1 MIMRKLRPRTKGA
14 NTIMRIKTLLTEAL
28 FAKDGEAYGKVALPH
43 TWNALD
49 GQDGGADYWR
59 GIGTYKIDLPNPTAG
74 KKQYIELQGANHVA
88 TVYCNGRELGT
99 HKGGFS
105 TFRYDLTPA
114 MKSEGNVL
122 TVVVSNAPS
131 DIYPQ
136 NADFTF
142 YGGLYRDVNFIEVND
157 THFDLLMDGTD
168 AVFVTPHNVGKTRID
183 LFPVGAEGC
192 TVRVELK
199 DAEGNTVGCADTDA
213 FAHTHILIDVKEP
226 HLWNG
231 MADPYC
237 YSAVASL
244 LCDDEVLDTVTVT
257 YGYRSFRVCPNTG
270 FWLNGKN
277 VPLHGVSRHQ
287 DRLDKGWA
295 ISKADHEEDIAL
307 IKELGANTIRLAHYQ
322 HDQYFYS
329 LCDKTGF
336 ILWAEIPFIS
346 QFIPTEEAYDNTISQ
361 MTELVAQNYNHPAI
375 CFWGISNEILIG
387 ADREDLRQNLR
398 DLHELAKSMDP
409 SRLTTMAQ
417 VSMTPMDSEHNY
429 ITDVVSYNH
438 YFGWYGGDVEDNGP
452 WLDKFHA
459 LHPDKCLG
467 VSEYGAENIL
477 SWHSAEPE
485 NHDYTEEYANHYHQ
499 EMLKTFAARP
509 YLWATHQWNCFDF
522 AADARNEGGVQGRN
536 NKGLITYDRKTKKD
550 AYYIYKAWWNP
561 DPMVFVSGGRF
572 VNRGPEERNVIVYT
586 NCDQVTLV
594 VNGVDTETKAA
605 VDHMIVFENV
615 ALNDG
620 ENTVTAYA
628 GDIKANTITLCG
640 VADHDYS
647 YDLPDGNQGV
657 NWFDDP
663 ALVAMKKAFKYPKDA
678 YSIKDKMGD
687 LIANPQTAA
696 ILGGLMKGFMGGN
709 SMMGAM
715 GQMSEEMM
723 GFVRAMRL
731 SDALKMAGDAVSME
745 MKLKLNQAL
754 NQIKK

>member
-1 MIMRKLRPRTKGA
+1 MR
-14 NTIMRIKTLLTEAL
+14 TITLLTKAS
-28 FAKDGEAYGKVALPH
+28 FAKQGENPAVVALPH

-49 GQDGGADYWR
+49 GQDGGNDYWR
-59 GIGTYKIDLPNPTAG
+59 GIGTYTVELPNPTEG
-74 KKQYIELQGANHVA
+74 KKQYIEFQGANHVA

-105 TFRYDLTPA
+105 TFRYDLTSA
-114 MKSEGNVL
+114 MEPKGNVL
-122 TVVVSNAPS
+122 TVVVTNAKS

-142 YGGLYRDVNFIEVND
+142 YGGLYRDVNFIEVSD
-157 THFDLLMDGTD
+157 THFDLLLDGTRG
-168 AVFVTPHNVGKTRID
+168 VFVTPHNVGKTRVD

-192 TVRVELK
+192 TVKVELK
-199 DAEGNTVGCADTDA
+199 DAQGNVVGAAETEA
-213 FAHTHILIDVKEP
+213 LAHTHVLIDVKEP

-231 MADPYC
+231 IADPYC
-237 YSAVASL
+237 YTCEASI
-244 LCDDEVLDTVTVT
+244 LCDGQVQDTVEVT
-257 YGYRSFRVCPNTG
+257 YGYRSFHVCPNTG

-295 ISKADHEEDIAL
+295 ISKADHEEDVGL
-307 IKELGANTIRLAHYQ
+307 IRELGANTIRLAHYQ
-322 HDQYFYS
+322 HDQYFYD
-329 LCDKTGF
+329 LCDRTGF
-336 ILWAEIPFIS
+336 VLWAEIPFIS
-346 QFIPTEEAYDNTISQ
+346 QFNPSQEAYDNTISQ

-387 ADREDLRQNLR
+387 VDREDLRQNLR

-417 VSMTPMDSEHNY
+417 VSMTPMDSEHNF

-452 WLDKFHA
+452 WFDKFHA
-459 LHPDKCLG
+459 MHPDKCLG

-477 SWHSAEPE
+477 SWHSARPE

-509 YLWATHQWNCFDF
+509 FLWSTHQWNCFDF
-522 AADARNEGGVQGRN
+522 AADARNEGGVIGRN
-536 NKGLITYDRKTKKD
+536 NKGLVTYDRKTKKD

-561 DPMVFVSGGRF
+561 EPMVFVSGGRF
-572 VNRGPEERNVIVYT
+572 VNRAPDERDVIVYT
-586 NCDQVTLV
+586 NCQEVTLT
-594 VNGVDTETKAA
+594 VNGVDVATKEA
-605 VDHMIVFENV
+605 VDHMITFENV

-620 ENTVTAYA
+620 ENTVTAYS
-628 GDIKANTITLCG
+628 GQVQGNTVTLCG
-640 VADHDYS
+640 VAEHDYS
-647 YDLPDGNQGV
+647 YDLPDGNEGA

-663 ALVAMKKAFKYPKDA
+663 ELVAMKKAFQYPKDA

-687 LIANPQTAA
+687 LMDNPQTGA
-696 ILGGLMKGFMGGN
+696 ILGGLMQSFMSGN
-709 SMMGAM
+709 AMMASMGE
-715 GQMSEEMM
+715 MSEEMM
-723 GFVRAMRL
+723 GFMRNMRL
-731 SDALKMAGDAVSME
+731 SDALKMAGAAVPME

-754 NQIKK
+754 NQVKK

>member
-1 MIMRKLRPRTKGA
+1 MRV
-14 NTIMRIKTLLTEAL
+14 KTLLTQAL
-28 FAKDGEAYGKVALPH
+28 FAKHGEAFQTVALPH

-59 GIGTYKIDLPNPTAG
+59 GIGTYEIQLPNPTKG

-105 TFRYDLTPA
+105 TFRFDLTPA
-114 MKSEGNVL
+114 MKPEGNVL
-122 TVVVSNAPS
+122 TVVVTNGVS

-142 YGGLYRDVNFIEVND
+142 YGGLYRDVNFIEVSD
-157 THFDLLMDGTD
+157 AHFDLLLDGTD
-168 AVFVTPHNVGKTRID
+168 AVFVTPHNVGKTRVD
-183 LFPVGAEGC
+183 LFPVNAEGC
-192 TVRVELK
+192 TLRVELK
-199 DAEGNTVGCADTDA
+199 DAEGNVVGTATTPA
-213 FAHTHILIDVKEP
+213 TEHAHVLIDVKEP

-231 MADPYC
+231 LRDPYL
-237 YSAVASL
+237 YTATASIVN
-244 LCDDEVLDTVTVT
+244 DDEVLDTVTVN
-257 YGYRSFRVCPNTG
+257 YGYRSFRVDAETG
-270 FWLNGKN
+270 FYLNGKSL
-277 VPLHGVSRHQ
+277 PLHGVARHQ

-307 IKELGANTIRLAHYQ
+307 IQELGANTIRLAHYQ
-322 HDQYFYS
+322 HDQYFYD

-336 ILWAEIPFIS
+336 VLWAEIPFIS
-346 QFIPTEEAYDNTISQ
+346 QFIPTREAYNNTISQ

-398 DLHELAKSMDP
+398 DLNELAKAMDP

-438 YFGWYGGDVEDNGP
+438 YFGWYGGEVEENGP

-459 LHPDKCLG
+459 MHPDKPLG

-499 EMLKTFAARP
+499 EMLKTFAKRP

-550 AYYIYKAWWNP
+550 AFYIYKAWWNP
-561 DPMVFVSGGRF
+561 EPMVFVSGGRF
-572 VNRGPEERNVIVYT
+572 VNRAPEERNVIVYT
-586 NCDQVTLV
+586 NCDEVTLV
-594 VNGVDTETKAA
+594 VNGVDVATKKA
-605 VDHMIVFENV
+605 VDHMITFENV

-628 GDIKANTITLCG
+628 GEVKANTITLCG
-640 VADHDYS
+640 VAEHDYS

-663 ALVAMKKAFKYPKDA
+663 ELVAMKKAFKYPKDA
-678 YSIKDKMGD
+678 YSIKDKMGA
-687 LIANPQTAA
+687 LFANPQTAA
-696 ILGGLMKGFMGGN
+696 ILGNLMQQFMSGN
-709 SMMGAM
+709 SMMASM
-715 GQMSEEMM
+715 GEMSPEMM
-723 GFVRAMRL
+723 NFMNNMRL
-731 SDALKMAGDAVSME
+731 SDALKMAGDAVPMK
-745 MKLKLNQAL
+745 MKLDLNLAL

>member
-1 MIMRKLRPRTKGA
+1 
-14 NTIMRIKTLLTEAL
+14 MRIQTLMTQAR
-28 FAKDGEAYGKVALPH
+28 FAKQGQPLEAVSLPH

-59 GIGTYKIDLPNPTAG
+59 GIGIYEIDLPNPTKG
-74 KKQYIELQGANHVA
+74 KKQYIEFQGANHVA

-105 TFRYDLTPA
+105 TFRFDLTPA
-114 MKSEGNVL
+114 MKAEGNVL
-122 TVVVSNAPS
+122 TVVVANAPS
-131 DIYPQ
+131 DVYPQ

-157 THFDLLMDGTD
+157 AHFELLLDGT
-168 AVFVTPHNVGKTRID
+168 AGVFVTPHNVGKTRVD
-183 LFPVGAEGC
+183 LFSVNADGC
-192 TVRVELK
+192 TVQVELK
-199 DAEGNTVGCADTDA
+199 DAEGNVVGSATTEATDH
-213 FAHTHILIDVKEP
+213 AHVLIDVKDP

-237 YSAVASL
+237 YTCEAKLYNGIDL
-244 LCDDEVLDTVTVT
+244 LKLAPVDAVTVT
-257 YGYRSFRVCPNTG
+257 YGYRSFHVCPNTG

-295 ISKADHEEDIAL
+295 ISKADHEEDCAL

-322 HDQYFYS
+322 HDQYFYE
-329 LCDKTGF
+329 LCNRTGF
-336 ILWAEIPFIS
+336 VLWAEIPFIS
-346 QFIPTEEAYDNTISQ
+346 RFIPTQEAYENTISQ

-375 CFWGISNEILIG
+375 FFWGISNEILIG

-459 LHPDKCLG
+459 MHPDKCLG

-477 SWHSAEPE
+477 SWHTAEPE

-509 YLWATHQWNCFDF
+509 YLWSTHQWNCFDF
-522 AADARNEGGVQGRN
+522 AADARNEGGIQGRN
-536 NKGLITYDRKTKKD
+536 NKGLITYDRKIKKD
-550 AYYIYKAWWNP
+550 AFYIYKAWWNP
-561 DPMVFVSGGRF
+561 EPMVFVSGGRF
-572 VNRGPEERNVIVYT
+572 MNRAPEERNVIVYT
-586 NCDQVTLV
+586 NCENVTLV
-594 VNGVDTETKAA
+594 VNGVEVETKAA
-605 VDHMIVFENV
+605 VDHMITFENV
-615 ALNDG
+615 ALKDG
-620 ENTVTAYA
+620 ANTVTAFS
-628 GDIKANTITLCG
+628 GDVKGNEIVLCA
-640 VADHDYS
+640 VAEHDYS
-647 YDLPDGNQGV
+647 YDLPDGNQGA

-663 ALVAMKKAFKYPKDA
+663 ELVAMKKAFKYPKDA
-678 YSIKDKMGD
+678 FSIKDKMGD
-687 LIANPQTAA
+687 LMANPQTAA
-696 ILGGLMKGFMGGN
+696 LLGKMMEAMTSGGGAG
-709 SMMGAM
+709 SAMMSSM

-723 GFVRAMRL
+723 GFMKMMRL
-731 SDALKMAGDAVSME
+731 SDALKMAGDAVPMA
-745 MKLKLNQAL
+745 LKLQINQAL
-754 NQIKK
+754 NRIKK

>member
-1 MIMRKLRPRTKGA
+1 MRV
-14 NTIMRIKTLLTEAL
+14 KTLLTKAM
-28 FAKDGEAYGKVALPH
+28 FAKQGQNFEAVALPH

-59 GIGTYKIDLPNPTAG
+59 GIGTYIIDLPNPTAG
-74 KKQYIELQGANHVA
+74 KSQYIELQGANHVA

-99 HKGGFS
+99 HRGGFS

-114 MKSEGNVL
+114 MLPEGNVL
-122 TVVVSNAPS
+122 TVVVTNAKS
-131 DIYPQ
+131 DVYPQ

-142 YGGLYRDVNFIEVND
+142 YGGLYRDVIFIEVED
-157 THFDLLMDGTD
+157 AHFDLLMDGTN
-168 AVFVTPHNVGKTRID
+168 AVFVTPHNVGKTRVD
-183 LFPVGAEGC
+183 LFPVNAEGC
-192 TVRVELK
+192 TIKVELK
-199 DAEGNTVGCADTDA
+199 DAEGNVVGAAETDA
-213 FAHTHILIDVKEP
+213 LAHTHVLIDVKNP

-231 MADPYC
+231 VEDPYC
-237 YSAVASL
+237 YSAEASIVNG
-244 LCDDEVLDTVTVT
+244 DQILDTVTVT
-257 YGYRSFRVCPNTG
+257 YGYRSFRVCPITG

-277 VPLHGVSRHQ
+277 MPLHGVSRHQ

-295 ISKADHEEDIAL
+295 ISKADHEEDVSL

-322 HDQYFYS
+322 HDQYFYD

-336 ILWAEIPFIS
+336 VLWAEIPFIS
-346 QFIPTEEAYDNTISQ
+346 QFIPSQEAYDNTISQ

-452 WLDKFHA
+452 WFDKFHA
-459 LHPDKCLG
+459 LHPDKPLG

-499 EMLKTFAARP
+499 EMLKTFAERP
-509 YLWATHQWNCFDF
+509 FLWATHQWNCFDF

-536 NKGLITYDRKTKKD
+536 NKGLVTYDRKTKKD
-550 AYYIYKAWWNP
+550 AYFIYKAWWNP

-572 VNRGPEERNVIVYT
+572 VNRAPGERNVIVYT
-586 NCDQVTLV
+586 NCDEVTLV
-594 VNGVDTETKAA
+594 VNGVDVATKKA
-605 VDHMIVFENV
+605 DNHMVTFEDV
-615 ALNDG
+615 SLNDG
-620 ENTVTAYA
+620 QNTVTAYS
-628 GDIKANTITLCG
+628 GDVKANTITLCG

-663 ALVAMKKAFKYPKDA
+663 KLVEMKKAFKYPKDA
-678 YSIKDKMGD
+678 YSIKDKMGALMD
-687 LIANPQTAA
+687 NPETAK
-696 ILGGLMKGFMGGN
+696 ILGGLMQSFMGGN
-709 SMMGAM
+709 SMMATM

-723 GFVRAMRL
+723 GFMKAMRL
-731 SDALKMAGDAVSME
+731 SDALKMAGDKVSME
-745 MKLKLNQAL
+745 MKLQLNQAL